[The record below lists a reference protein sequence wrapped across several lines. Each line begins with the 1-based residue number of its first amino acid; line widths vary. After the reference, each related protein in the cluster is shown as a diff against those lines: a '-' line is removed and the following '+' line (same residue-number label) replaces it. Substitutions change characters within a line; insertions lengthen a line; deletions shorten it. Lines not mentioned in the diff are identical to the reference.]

1 MLKREVREMVKFLIG
16 ERKSFKVIFAN
27 GQVEVV
33 EYKGYCWVLSGKA
46 YSDEE
51 LVEKCVRFQNNEKKF
66 ILSFAEVEEE
76 VEEVAVEEVESVNYE
91 ESLVEEV
98 ENLTDDLFDESD
110 IAYAEEAI
118 KRESA
123 TIINTPMTYKEF
135 SKLPIEERKE
145 IVRARIGEQINLDY
159 LDMICK
165 YNYKVMVNDKD
176 IYDCYFTDLGV
187 RIFRYGK
194 HPKQC
199 KIWGE
204 LKDTVSKIQVIG
216 TI

>member
-1 MLKREVREMVKFLIG
+1 MLKREVREMVKYLIEEG
-16 ERKSFKVIFAN
+16 KSFKVVFAN
-27 GQVEVV
+27 DTVEVV
-33 EYKGYCWVLSGKA
+33 EYRGYCWVLNGKA
-46 YSDEE
+46 YSNEE
-51 LVEKCVRFQNNEKKF
+51 LVEKMVRFQNNEKKF
-66 ILSFAEVEEE
+66 IIKFEEIEEE
-76 VEEVAVEEVESVNYE
+76 VEEVAVE

-98 ENLTDDLFDESD
+98 ENLTDDLFQEED

-118 KRESA
+118 ERESA
-123 TIINTPMTYKEF
+123 TINAPMTYSEF
-135 SKLPIEERKE
+135 IKLPKEERKE
-145 IVRARIGEQINLDY
+145 IVRARVGEQINLEY

-165 YNYKVMVNDKD
+165 FNYRVMINGKD

-199 KIWGE
+199 KVWSE
-204 LKDTVSKIQVIG
+204 LKNHVSKIQVIG